1 MKIKKGF
8 VLRDICGEKVV
19 IAEGLE
25 NIDFSKMLNL
35 NETAAFLWTECIK
48 MGEIDENKLCDALF
62 TEYEGITREQAIID
76 IRNMLAQWQELG
88 LVE

>member
-8 VLRDICGEKVV
+8 VLRDICGEKVI

-25 NIDFSKMLNL
+25 NIDFSKMISL
-35 NETAAFLWTECIK
+35 NETAAFLWTASID
-48 MGEIDENKLCDALF
+48 MDEIDENKLCDVLLS
-62 TEYEGITREQAIID
+62 EYDVTREQAIAD
-76 IRNMLAQWQELG
+76 IRQTLDKWQEHG